1 MPKRYSEEIRRK
13 VLELITAGRTVA
25 RVSADLGIAEQ
36 TIYNWRRQELIA
48 TGQAPLTRAGL
59 AELAAAQKR
68 IRELEKEL
76 SRLRLPSDEQDAA
89 ATATAHTQILQSPL
103 TTGTVLAS

>member
-13 VLELITAGRTVA
+13 VLELIAAGRTVA

-48 TGQAPLTRAGL
+48 AGHAPLTRAGL
-59 AELAAAQKR
+59 AELTAAQQR
-68 IRELEKEL
+68 IAELEREL
-76 SRLRLPSDEQDAA
+76 SRLRPTREQLDDATPHA
-89 ATATAHTQILQSPL
+89 QFLRTA
-103 TTGTVLAS
+103 